1 MNNNIIIFC
10 GILPAILLV
19 FYIYLRDRYQREPL
33 GQILKAVLFGVISA
47 GIAIVLESTEQSV
60 GLLIPKPATWIGALW
75 NAFVGAAMPE
85 ELAKLIMLWLL
96 LRRNKYF
103 DERFDGIV
111 YACCIGMGFAGTENV
126 LYLFGNIENWQ
137 SVAVSRAIFAVPGH
151 FMFAVAMGYFYSKIH
166 FRDMS
171 WSYRLL
177 VFVAPVI
184 LHGTYDG
191 LLFMANVTPE
201 VAGLI
206 LMGFY
211 LFCFWM
217 FRVSRRSIQA
227 QSKASDPNNLIF
239 RNL

>member
-60 GLLIPKPATWIGALW
+60 GLLIPEPATWIGALW

-171 WSYRLL
+171 WSYRSL
-177 VFVAPVI
+177 VFVTPVI

>member
-1 MNNNIIIFC
+1 MNNIIIFC

-33 GQILKAVLFGVISA
+33 GQILKAVSFGVISA
-47 GIAIVLESTEQSV
+47 GIAIVLESTLKSV
-60 GLLIPKPATWIGALW
+60 GMLIDQPATWIGALW

-85 ELAKLIMLWLL
+85 ELAKLLMLWLL

-126 LYLFGNIENWQ
+126 LYLFGNLENWQ

-171 WSYRLL
+171 WSYRSL
-177 VFVAPVI
+177 VFIAPVI

-201 VAGLI
+201 MAGLI
-206 LMGFY
+206 LMAFY
-211 LFCFWM
+211 MFCFWM
-217 FRVSRRSIQA
+217 FRISRKSIQA

-239 RNL
+239 RV

>member
-1 MNNNIIIFC
+1 MNNIIIFC

-47 GIAIVLESTEQSV
+47 GIAIVMESTEQSV
-60 GLLIPKPATWIGALW
+60 GLLIPEPATWIGALW

-171 WSYRLL
+171 WSYRSL

>member
-60 GLLIPKPATWIGALW
+60 GLLIPEPATWIGALW
-75 NAFVGAAMPE
+75 NAFVGAAMPD

-171 WSYRLL
+171 WSYRSL
-177 VFVAPVI
+177 VFVTPVI

>member
-60 GLLIPKPATWIGALW
+60 GLLILEPATWIGALW

-171 WSYRLL
+171 WSYRSL